1 MDALNKNISIK
12 NTSSLILFTSV
23 LLIICV
29 VVGLVYNNNVSSYM
43 GNNMGNNIDI
53 GNGNIDESMIRNIV
67 GNNIERFENMNYQDV
82 KTKTLNW
89 CDKMQKVGL
98 LTPDQFNQCVATFRD
113 ATSGVLPKDFETPQ
127 TGMSRNYSL
136 YNTQSKELTSDITG
150 DNTNTIMLSNIDGM
164 TLACKPDNSIYLVS
178 NINDPKIE
186 QKELYFT
193 LVPQNEDVYAI
204 LSPYGKYLI
213 ASTEYG
219 ASFTGTSI
227 GPMASWNIKK
237 MKDLNNSNENS
248 GNVMLESRQFSNFH
262 LLYDNAENSLKIVYG
277 NTDEMVWIMTSK
289 LQTKSDED
297 LNNKFTGGEY
307 YVAKE
312 NILQKI
318 KTTEIQKICINA
330 AIETFTKLSSMISV
344 NFNNIANYVNNKL
357 NDDQNTYRLSHLDYQ
372 TRLDSINQNSMLSN
386 EAKANLISTISRP
399 SGLDISDNDI
409 MIAVSKINNA
419 SNTFLQNLEKN
430 LVTPLRSELNK
441 LNSINLNDEYN
452 TYLLSLQQE
461 LSKLDDRINQNNM
474 IMDRQKDTYNK
485 INKTYNN
492 QINKKKKIED
502 VDNIANANAKII
514 NTYNQQN
521 SYLNKLYPIGIFIL
535 AIIFIY
541 LSYITFIKFRDNVW
555 QHY

>member
-1 MDALNKNISIK
+1 
-12 NTSSLILFTSV
+12 
-23 LLIICV
+23 
-29 VVGLVYNNNVSSYM
+29 
-43 GNNMGNNIDI
+43 
-53 GNGNIDESMIRNIV
+53 
-67 GNNIERFENMNYQDV
+67 
-82 KTKTLNW
+82 
-89 CDKMQKVGL
+89 MQKVGL